1 VPAGSPE
8 RRHRAATPAAAA
20 LPRSLRRVLG
30 AGGLTVLLA
39 GSLGYA
45 ALSTS
50 SGEDA
55 PGQVEQA
62 AVPGLEDRSVWSQ
75 VSRSGGGGE
84 RESLDFLESEPV
96 TFSVTIDGEEL
107 QITSGAGTLADAL
120 IDNGILVGL
129 DDEVNADMNQPPEDG
144 AEIEIMRVGTV
155 YGADTE
161 EIPYETEER
170 RTDDL
175 PQGETEV
182 ETEGVPGARVTSYAA
197 TYEDG
202 TEVSRSVQAEI
213 LASEP
218 VTEVVLV
225 GTAQPQATTSSS
237 GSSGSGGSAES
248 GSSDSGSSDSSSSS
262 DAPTGSYE
270 GSDPRGIAQAM
281 VSDRGWGG
289 DQWSCLDRLWERES
303 NWNPHA
309 QNPSSGAYGIP
320 QSLPGNKM
328 ASAGSDWQTN
338 PATQITWGLNYIE
351 GRYGNPC
358 GAWAHSEAHN
368 WY

>member
-1 VPAGSPE
+1 M
-8 RRHRAATPAAAA
+8 
-20 LPRSLRRVLG
+20 PRSLRRALG
-30 AGGLTVLLA
+30 AAGLTVLLA

-45 ALSTS
+45 ALGTGF
-50 SGEDA
+50 GEDA

-62 AVPGLEDRSVWSQ
+62 AVPGLEDRNVWSQ

-96 TFSVTIDGEEL
+96 TFSVTIDGQEL
-107 QITSGAGTLADAL
+107 EITSGAATLADAL

-129 DDEVNADMNQPPEDG
+129 DDEVNADMNQPPENG

-170 RTDDL
+170 RTNDL

-202 TEVSRSVQAEI
+202 AEVSRSVQAEI

-225 GTAQPQATTSSS
+225 GTAQPQPTTSSS
-237 GSSGSGGSAES
+237 GSSDS
-248 GSSDSGSSDSSSSS
+248 GSSDSGSSDSSSSGS
-262 DAPTGSYE
+262 EAPTDDYS

-358 GAWAHSEAHN
+358 GAWAHSESHN